1 MLTLNIAIYA
11 ISYVSCE
18 AQIGVLFVLQEYKYY
33 SVSSYKDRKQKPR
46 KSARAASTE
55 AISSGTSGMS
65 SISHHQPCPL
75 RALDFPFPKHMHS
88 FYTTSPSVS
97 RIMVMVT
104 DFSRIMIPAFSA
116 KR

>member
-1 MLTLNIAIYA
+1 MLTLNIATYA
-11 ISYVSCE
+11 ISYVSGE
-18 AQIGVLFVLQEYKYY
+18 AQIGVLFVLQEYKY

-75 RALDFPFPKHMHS
+75 RALAFPFPKHMHS
-88 FYTTSPSVS
+88 FYTTSSPSVS
-97 RIMVMVT
+97 CIMVMVT